1 MLILIAVTFSILE
14 SSRRAPLEPAKGVLG
29 SLLSPAA
36 RVGSAIHNRSAMFWG
51 ALLAHDQLATENEEL
66 RRQLTEVRLQNAIGT
81 AESVVSEARARIA
94 PVVPRDRELLDAA
107 VLGFAPSGGR
117 QFLWISIGSD
127 AGIEP
132 GMIVLGANGVLGSV
146 HRVFAGTS
154 LVELLGDA
162 KSRWGALSSDTAETA
177 LLAGDGKP
185 GIAQLLLER
194 PTTQIHPGEILVTT
208 GQAGSA
214 APGGLVL
221 GTMLEMGT
229 NKNGEPV
236 GIVELAEDPTK
247 ARIVF
252 VLTAKMLPSEPP
264 TR

>member
-1 MLILIAVTFSILE
+1 MLILIAVTYSILE
-14 SSRRAPLEPAKGVLG
+14 SSRRTPLEPAKSLLG

-36 RVGSAIHNRSAMFWG
+36 RAGSAFHARSAMVWG
-51 ALLAHDQLATENEEL
+51 ALLSHDRLATENEEL
-66 RRQLTEVRLQNAIGT
+66 RRQLTEVKLQHAIG
-81 AESVVSEARARIA
+81 AADNVVAEARARIA

-117 QFLWISIGSD
+117 QFLWISIGGD
-127 AGIEP
+127 AGLEP

-146 HRVFAGTS
+146 HRVFAGTA
-154 LVELLGDA
+154 LVELLGDP
-162 KSRWGALSSDTAETA
+162 KSRWGALSADTAETA

-185 GIAQLLLER
+185 GFAQLLLER

-221 GTMLEMGT
+221 GTMIEMGT

-236 GIVELAEDPTK
+236 GVVELAEDPTK
-247 ARIVF
+247 SRIVF

-264 TR
+264 AR